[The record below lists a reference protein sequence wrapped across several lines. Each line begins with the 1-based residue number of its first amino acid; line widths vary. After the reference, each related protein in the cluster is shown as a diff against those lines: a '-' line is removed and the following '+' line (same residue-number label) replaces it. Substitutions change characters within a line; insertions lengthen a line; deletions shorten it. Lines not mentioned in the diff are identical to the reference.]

1 MANLLLPVLLLGVMY
16 FFLIVPQK
24 KKQKAQANL
33 MSSLGPGDE
42 VVTTGGIYGGVTEVD
57 GDSVYLEIAPDIEI
71 KIARRAIAER
81 VYSAKNPAP
90 APAEV
95 PAGGI
100 TGGIAGKL
108 SSMFGGGGARAV
120 AAGAS
125 VDAPA
130 DDAPADDAPADDAP
144 ADDAPADDAPA
155 DELAGGDDATDEPA
169 VGDDAAQVA
178 DKGKS

>member
-100 TGGIAGKL
+100 AGKL

-120 AAGAS
+120 AAGVS

-130 DDAPADDAPADDAP
+130 DDAPADDAPADEP
-144 ADDAPADDAPA
+144 AV
-155 DELAGGDDATDEPA
+155 GDDAADEPT

>member
-100 TGGIAGKL
+100 AGKL

-120 AAGAS
+120 AAGVS
-125 VDAPA
+125 V
-130 DDAPADDAPADDAP
+130 DAP

-155 DELAGGDDATDEPA
+155 DELAVGDDAADEPT

>member
-100 TGGIAGKL
+100 AGKL

-120 AAGAS
+120 AAGVS

-130 DDAPADDAPADDAP
+130 DDAPADEPAV
-144 ADDAPADDAPA
+144 
-155 DELAGGDDATDEPA
+155 GDDAADEPT